1 MSICHFK
8 SRLWMAKKNLSVRFE
23 IQLRTATRW
32 VCQRR
37 ILFQKE
43 YNKTMFSLH
52 FLSECLGA
60 S

>member
-1 MSICHFK
+1 
-8 SRLWMAKKNLSVRFE
+8 MAKKNLSVRFE